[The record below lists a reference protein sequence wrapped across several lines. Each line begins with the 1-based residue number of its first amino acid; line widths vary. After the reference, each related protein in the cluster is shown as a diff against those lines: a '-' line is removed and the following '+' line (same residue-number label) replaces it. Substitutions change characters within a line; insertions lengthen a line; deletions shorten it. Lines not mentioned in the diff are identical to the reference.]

1 MDFLTA
7 RLQQKQQIRNMLLN
21 PQAYRNPQP
30 EQDMNKPPEPEVKVK
45 KSREPKKE
53 FIVADDKEE
62 IISDIISQKP
72 KIQDLR
78 KALQEY
84 ATISQDENDE
94 LN

>member
-7 RLQQKQQIRNMLLN
+7 RLQQKQQIRNMQLN
-21 PQAYRNPQP
+21 PRAYRTP
-30 EQDMNKPPEPEVKVK
+30 EPEPEKPPEPDIKVK
-45 KSREPKKE
+45 KTREPKKE

-84 ATISQDENDE
+84 ATISQNENDE
-94 LN
+94 LD